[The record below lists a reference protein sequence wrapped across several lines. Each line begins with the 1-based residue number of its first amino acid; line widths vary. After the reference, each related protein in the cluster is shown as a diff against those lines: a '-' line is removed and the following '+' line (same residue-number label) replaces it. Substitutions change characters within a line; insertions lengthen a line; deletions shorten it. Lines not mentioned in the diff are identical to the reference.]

1 MAEGIDQDR
10 AEGAEE
16 ERQVGQLVDR
26 EHRAGLCRAQAAPGQ
41 QRHQGQRPAA
51 AARSGAESEFA
62 GHDDAD
68 ALQLPELAGA
78 PGEQQAQA
86 QAVDEPADHDHAEH
100 QQQTVQREGAQ
111 AREHVAAAE
120 HQRNQRGTDQT
131 EQQ

>member
-1 MAEGIDQDR
+1 MQAERGR
-10 AEGAEE
+10 AW
-16 ERQVGQLVDR
+16 VPWLVTV
-26 EHRAGLCRAQAAPGQ
+26 LVV
-41 QRHQGQRPAA
+41 
-51 AARSGAESEFA
+51 
-62 GHDDAD
+62 
-68 ALQLPELAGA
+68 LLAGGVLYLA
-78 PGEQQAQA
+78 HRGSQQAQA